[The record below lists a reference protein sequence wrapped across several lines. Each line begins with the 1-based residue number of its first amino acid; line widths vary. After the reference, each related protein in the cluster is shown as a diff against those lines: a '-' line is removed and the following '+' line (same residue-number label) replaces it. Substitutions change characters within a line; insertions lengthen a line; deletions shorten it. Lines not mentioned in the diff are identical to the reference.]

1 LSREKLITALEKM
14 HDYETG
20 LTPKLSYGPNRRIGA
35 MGAHMVAVDLEKNRF
50 KAVSE
55 WIELTPR

>member
-1 LSREKLITALEKM
+1 M